1 MIRLFVGMILGSL
14 STIVAA
20 DGPAT
25 ADRIMLNA
33 SNLMHQSAGQPDSLL
48 MIMSGWGVMALSLSW
63 WKRRQQP
70 VRMAKYSYLLR

>member
-1 MIRLFVGMILGSL
+1 MIRLFVGMLIGSM

-33 SNLMHQSAGQPDSLL
+33 SNLMHQSVSQPDYLL
-48 MIMSGWGVMALSLSW
+48 MTISGWGVMVLSLSW
-63 WKRRQQP
+63 WKRRQQS
-70 VRMAKYSYLLR
+70 AKISQYSYLLR